1 MFSVRCNSLVKLRN
15 KNKVIK
21 KDLQRITK
29 VKPFVNKF
37 NQKEANFPS
46 EKDDWKRFEKN
57 DITNDLNLFYSKKR
71 KIYPAYVSKRNTQVI
86 VLIIPNGEK
95 QWHYLAVKN
104 QYY

>member
-1 MFSVRCNSLVKLRN
+1 MRCTSLVKLRN

-37 NQKEANFPS
+37 NYKEADFPS

-57 DITNDLNLFYSKKR
+57 DITNDLNLFYSKNDKYILLMFQNVTH
-71 KIYPAYVSKRNTQVI
+71 K
-86 VLIIPNGEK
+86 L
-95 QWHYLAVKN
+95 LF
-104 QYY
+104 

>member
-104 QYY
+104 YY

>member
-1 MFSVRCNSLVKLRN
+1 MFSVRCNSLVRLRN

-57 DITNDLNLFYSKKR
+57 DITNDLNLFYSKNDKYILLMFQNVTH
-71 KIYPAYVSKRNTQVI
+71 K
-86 VLIIPNGEK
+86 L
-95 QWHYLAVKN
+95 LF
-104 QYY
+104 